1 MADFQETLTLR
12 DVSVKAD
19 GSVKAAYNYT
29 LSKDGER
36 IATDVKYT
44 DYASGDTMTEEIY
57 NLLHVAAQHHA
68 GTR

>member
-1 MADFQETLTLR
+1 MPDFQETSRLR
-12 DVSVKAD
+12 DVIVNAD

-29 LSKDGER
+29 LSKDSEQ

-57 NLLHVAAQHHA
+57 NLLHAAAQ
-68 GTR
+68 RPSK

>member
-1 MADFQETLTLR
+1 MPDFQETSRLR
-12 DVSVKAD
+12 DVIVNAD

-29 LSKDGER
+29 LSKDSEQ

-57 NLLHVAAQHHA
+57 NLLHVAAQ
-68 GTR
+68 RPRK

>member
-1 MADFQETLTLR
+1 MADFQETSTLR
-12 DVSVKAD
+12 DVIVNAD

-29 LSKDGER
+29 LSKNGEQ

-57 NLLHVAAQHHA
+57 NLLQSAAQ
-68 GTR
+68 RPSN

>member
-1 MADFQETLTLR
+1 MPDFQETSRLR
-12 DVSVKAD
+12 DVIVNAD

-29 LSKDGER
+29 LSKDSEQ

-57 NLLHVAAQHHA
+57 NLLNVAAQ
-68 GTR
+68 RPSK

>member
-1 MADFQETLTLR
+1 MPDFQETSRLR
-12 DVSVKAD
+12 DVIVNAE

-29 LSKDGER
+29 LSKDGEQ

-57 NLLHVAAQHHA
+57 NLLHVAAQ
-68 GTR
+68 RPSK

>member
-1 MADFQETLTLR
+1 MADFQETSTLR
-12 DVSVKAD
+12 DVIVNAD

-29 LSKDGER
+29 LSKDGEQ

-57 NLLHVAAQHHA
+57 NLLEAAAQRPS
-68 GTR
+68 T

>member
-1 MADFQETLTLR
+1 MADFQETSRLR
-12 DVSVKAD
+12 DVIVNAD

-29 LSKDGER
+29 LSKDGEK

-57 NLLHVAAQHHA
+57 NLLHAAAQ
-68 GTR
+68 RPSK

>member
-1 MADFQETLTLR
+1 MPDFQETSRLR
-12 DVSVKAD
+12 DVIVNAD

-29 LSKDGER
+29 LSKDSEQ

-57 NLLHVAAQHHA
+57 NLLHVAAQ
-68 GTR
+68 RPSK

>member
-1 MADFQETLTLR
+1 MADFLENSTLR
-12 DVSVKAD
+12 DVIVNSD

-29 LSKDGER
+29 LSKDGEQ

-57 NLLHVAAQHHA
+57 NLLHVAAQ
-68 GTR
+68 RPSN